1 MDTAHAD
8 TDELQRLREENAA
21 LREQLGDS
29 PRGEQAHGRWRWPVA
44 VTLLI
49 IGSVLLIASTV
60 AVWSGRT
67 IIDSDRY
74 VETVTPLIDSPAIRS
89 SIAERATDGIF
100 ESVDIE
106 AQAREALPP
115 RADFL
120 APSLATNLETY
131 ARTAAEDLLATPQAR
146 DLWVNANRRSHERI
160 MPALLGEAQS
170 PFVDVSE
177 GTVSLDISGIVAEVK
192 NRLASSGIT
201 IVEQIPDDA
210 LGSSMTV
217 LQSQA
222 LADVQAGLRFLQGAM
237 LWLPAITVITLLGAV
252 VVSPDRRRA
261 SLWLGIGTIL
271 AMLVLAAG
279 VAMLRQYYVAS
290 DERLVLDAAAASVL
304 FDTLFRFLRNAIR
317 VIAAIGLMVTVVAAL
332 AGPSRLAVE
341 VRRTATD
348 GAGSVSRLAGLD
360 LGRFSVWV
368 DRHRR
373 SLDVVGV
380 LTIGLVLLAVST
392 PTPAL
397 VLGLA
402 IGFAVWIL
410 AVEVLARA
418 HGQSTGT

>member
-1 MDTAHAD
+1 METTRAD
-8 TDELQRLREENAA
+8 RDELQRLREENAA
-21 LREQLGDS
+21 LHEQLTGGK
-29 PRGEQAHGRWRWPVA
+29 RLEQPPGRWRWPVA
-44 VTLLI
+44 VALLV
-49 IGSVLLIASTV
+49 IGSVSLIGSTV

-74 VETVTPLIDSPAIRS
+74 VETVTPLIDSPAIQS
-89 SIAERATDGIF
+89 SIAERATNGIF

-106 AQAREALPP
+106 ARAREALPP
-115 RADFL
+115 QAEFL
-120 APSLATNLETY
+120 APSLATNLQTY

-146 DLWVNANRRSHERI
+146 ELWVNANRRSHERI
-160 MPALLGEAQS
+160 MPALLGEANS
-170 PFVDVSE
+170 PFVDVTA
-177 GTVSLDISGIVAEVK
+177 GTVSLDLSEIVAQVK
-192 NRLASSGIT
+192 TRLASRGIT

-210 LGSSMTV
+210 LGGSMTV

-237 LWLPAITVITLLGAV
+237 IWLPALTLVALVGAIA
-252 VVSPDRRRA
+252 VSPDRRRA
-261 SLWLGIGTIL
+261 LLWLGIGTIV
-271 AMLVLAAG
+271 AMLVLAVG
-279 VAMLRQYYVAS
+279 VTLLRQYYVS
-290 DERLVLDAAAASVL
+290 SNERLVLDAAAASVL

-317 VIAAIGLMVTVVAAL
+317 VVAAIGLLVTVAAAL

-341 VRRTATD
+341 VRRTTTD

-360 LGRFSVWV
+360 LGRFSLWV

-373 SLDVVGV
+373 SLDVFGV
-380 LTIGLVLLAVST
+380 IAIGIVLLAVNT
-392 PTPAL
+392 PTPSL

-418 HGQSTGT
+418 HGQHTGT